1 MVEVR
6 PRFLAWSGE
15 EITSSGSMP
24 SRSCKRFLS
33 AERRS
38 LDSHQFRFSSSVS
51 PLTVRTRVSSRPA
64 RRMEHHFRDGAG
76 EKNLD
81 GGETLWAVGQ
91 RINEARDGA
100 IDFGP
105 ICDTRAAELGG
116 VRDGGDVQQKIR

>member
-1 MVEVR
+1 
-6 PRFLAWSGE
+6 
-15 EITSSGSMP
+15 
-24 SRSCKRFLS
+24 
-33 AERRS
+33 
-38 LDSHQFRFSSSVS
+38 
-51 PLTVRTRVSSRPA
+51 
-64 RRMEHHFRDGAG
+64 MEHHFRDGAG

-116 VRDGGDVQQKIR
+116 VRDRGDVKQKIRRSAECCVDNHGVSNRSIGENVGGCDAEMRHA